1 MFCWGSTLRY
11 LRTDTLLKVLC
22 KKVYFEH
29 FVGSEKI
36 PPIKSYTLAGA
47 WVTIPTYSPPRLNL
61 LQKQMKMQHSR
72 MPIKKKNP
80 VFFCKCVLSPVGE
93 KQRTMADAVH
103 FCGTLNTDVITGL
116 DMCKVCTEAV
126 HGVALWTRTLSRA
139 WTRVKYIPKQ
149 SFLESKI
156 CCFLLFISG
165 NSSFVLNQND

>member
-1 MFCWGSTLRY
+1 MLGVHVEISTYRY
-11 LRTDTLLKVLC
+11 FVKSIMQKSLFWTLCGLGKNTTHKV
-22 KKVYFEH
+22 VYFGRRLGYYPHIFSTTAES
-29 FVGSEKI
+29 FAKTNENAAQQNAYKEKE
-36 PPIKSYTLAGA
+36 PC
-47 WVTIPTYSPPRLNL
+47 
-61 LQKQMKMQHSR
+61 
-72 MPIKKKNP
+72 
-80 VFFCKCVLSPVGE
+80 FFCKCVLSPVGE